1 MAITENNNHQSSQ
14 NHTDSLVKLPQ
25 FALDKIPKKML
36 ILGLVFIL
44 LLVLAILWL
53 ILRFSPPAPSTAL
66 PNANASILP
75 SSVLVAT
82 DAGKIS
88 DFGKTEVFAEFEQ
101 KLKSLKQEVNQQDL
115 YENQLTPPLLDMQ
128 VSF

>member
-1 MAITENNNHQSSQ
+1 MVITENNNHHFQQ

-25 FALDKIPKKML
+25 FALDKIPKKMM

-53 ILRFSPPAPSTAL
+53 IFIFSPRAPSTAL
-66 PNANASILP
+66 PNTNASVLP
-75 SSVLVAT
+75 SSALVAT

-88 DFGKTEVFAEFEQ
+88 DFGKTEAFAEFEQ